1 MSEDLAANVSWNS
14 RLEEY
19 FSGTGEKAHCLSL
32 LHKKS
37 EAVYS
42 RRRNFIDLPVIV
54 GSAVIGFLNAGSSSM
69 FQGNEMIA
77 SISLGVGS
85 LVVGVLQTINAYFQ
99 WSKRAEGHRITAIQY
114 AKLYR
119 FLNIEMSLPRDERMT
134 PKELLRHTKDAY
146 DRLQEIQPILP
157 PEIISEFK
165 REFSKPEYKDITK
178 PEEANGLEK
187 IVVYQD
193 STSFLSS
200 PNPIYKLPD
209 GLKTRKVASPSVDE
223 HLDTYPQSVEVSAPL
238 KISVPRP
245 ASPS

>member
-1 MSEDLAANVSWNS
+1 MAEEIGANVSWNT

-19 FSGTGEKAHCLSL
+19 FSSTGEKAHCLSL
-32 LHKKS
+32 LHKKA

-42 RRRNFIDLPVIV
+42 QRRNLIDLPVII

-69 FQGNEMIA
+69 FQDQMIA
-77 SISLGVGS
+77 SVSLGVGS

-99 WSKRAEGHRITAIQY
+99 WSKRAEGHRITSIQY

-157 PEIISEFK
+157 PEIIKDFKKEFN
-165 REFSKPEYKDITK
+165 KPEYKDITM
-178 PEEANGLEK
+178 PEEANGLER
-187 IVVYQD
+187 IVVYG
-193 STSFLSS
+193 STLSLSS
-200 PNPIYKLPD
+200 PNPAYKPPD
-209 GLKTRKVASPSVDE
+209 ELKIRVVASPSANE
-223 HLDTYPQSVEVSAPL
+223 PPDTYSGSAEVS
-238 KISVPRP
+238 VP
-245 ASPS
+245 

>member
-14 RLEEY
+14 RLEDY
-19 FSGTGEKAHCLSL
+19 FCSTGEKAHCLSL
-32 LHKKS
+32 LHKKA

-54 GSAVIGFLNAGSSSM
+54 GSAIIGFLNAGSSSM

-85 LVVGVLQTINAYFQ
+85 LVVGVLQTVNAYFQ

-119 FLNIEMSLPRDERMT
+119 FLHIEMSLPRDERMT

-146 DRLQEIQPILP
+146 DRLQEISPLLP
-157 PEIISEFK
+157 PEIIVAFK
-165 REFSKPEYKDITK
+165 REFNKPEYKDITL

-187 IVVYQD
+187 ISVYGEP
-193 STSFLSS
+193 TSFVSS
-200 PNPIYKLPD
+200 PNPIYRLPAER
-209 GLKTRKVASPSVDE
+209 KTHEVVLSSVRETPDRSSE
-223 HLDTYPQSVEVSAPL
+223 SVSVSLP
-238 KISVPRP
+238 
-245 ASPS
+245 

>member
-1 MSEDLAANVSWNS
+1 MSEEIGANVSWNK

-19 FSGTGEKAHCLSL
+19 FSSTGEKAHCLSI

-37 EAVYS
+37 EAIYS

-77 SISLGVGS
+77 SVSLGVGS
-85 LVVGVLQTINAYFQ
+85 LVVGVLQTFNAYFQ

-146 DRLQEIQPILP
+146 DRLQEIQPLLP
-157 PEIISEFK
+157 AEVIANFKKEFN
-165 REFSKPEYKDITK
+165 KPEYKDITL
-178 PEEANGLEK
+178 PEEANGLER
-187 IVVYQD
+187 IVVYD
-193 STSFLSS
+193 ELGSPTSFLSS
-200 PNPIYKLPD
+200 PNPIYKLPVEQ
-209 GLKTRKVASPSVDE
+209 KNHAVASPSADGTP
-223 HLDTYPQSVEVSAPL
+223 DRYSGSQQVSQP
-238 KISVPRP
+238 
-245 ASPS
+245 

>member
-1 MSEDLAANVSWNS
+1 MSEEIGANVSWNK
-14 RLEEY
+14 RLEDY

-32 LHKKS
+32 LHKKA

-54 GSAVIGFLNAGSSSM
+54 GSAIIGFLNAGSSSM
-69 FQGNEMIA
+69 FQDQMIA

-85 LVVGVLQTINAYFQ
+85 LVVGVLQTVNAYFQ

-119 FLNIEMSLPRDERMT
+119 FLNIEMSLPRNERMT

-146 DRLQEIQPILP
+146 DRLQEISPLLP
-157 PEIISEFK
+157 PEIIQTFK
-165 REFSKPEYKDITK
+165 REFNRPEYKDITL

-187 IVVYQD
+187 IVVYD
-193 STSFLSS
+193 EAGTPTSFLSS
-200 PNPIYKLPD
+200 PNPVYRLPAER
-209 GLKTRKVASPSVDE
+209 KTHEAGTPSARE
-223 HLDTYPQSVEVSAPL
+223 PLDTYQESQQ
-238 KISVPRP
+238 
-245 ASPS
+245 ASQP

>member
-14 RLEEY
+14 RLEDY
-19 FSGTGEKAHCLSL
+19 FCSTGEKAHCLSL
-32 LHKKS
+32 LHKKA

-85 LVVGVLQTINAYFQ
+85 LVVGVLQTVNAYFQ

-119 FLNIEMSLPRDERMT
+119 FLHIEMALPRDERMT

-146 DRLQEIQPILP
+146 DRLQEISPLLP
-157 PEIISEFK
+157 PEIIVSFK
-165 REFSKPEYKDITK
+165 REFNKPEYKDITL

-187 IVVYQD
+187 ISVYGEP
-193 STSFLSS
+193 TSFVSS
-200 PNPIYKLPD
+200 PNPIYKLPAE
-209 GLKTRKVASPSVDE
+209 RKSHEVVLSSVRE
-223 HLDTYPQSVEVSAPL
+223 TPDTHSESVSVSV
-238 KISVPRP
+238 S
-245 ASPS
+245 